1 MKQDGATEQEIN
13 SLPKFKFRRIG
24 DFEIVNGQFQE
35 SSGGSKTECD
45 ASTLNEH
52 VISQD
57 HVSFL
62 CLSTTSVSVTQ
73 CFVVVIW
80 YIIQATQVDR
90 LVISNYG
97 AIAVDFGSQ
106 KNGCRFD
113 PAVHHDKE
121 FYQIDSTALL
131 T

>member
-45 ASTLNEH
+45 ASTPNEH

-62 CLSTTSVSVTQ
+62 LPFYFCYSVLCSCNMV
-73 CFVVVIW
+73 
-80 YIIQATQVDR
+80 YN
-90 LVISNYG
+90 SGN
-97 AIAVDFGSQ
+97 S
-106 KNGCRFD
+106 
-113 PAVHHDKE
+113 
-121 FYQIDSTALL
+121 S
-131 T
+131 